1 MNYLAFGKTKNS
13 KIVLVFGAL
22 ILTSSLTSC
31 SLDGGSPE
39 ATSNQ
44 NQEEQNM
51 AGSQREYLS
60 VSDKPGVEPTVGKPV
75 GDAPTTLISQDIIV
89 GSGDEVVP
97 TSTLTAHY
105 QLISWAT
112 GEVLQSSWQSQ
123 PFSTQLTNVIP
134 GWQQGLLGMKPGGRR
149 LLVIPPDLAYGAAGS
164 GPIGPNET
172 LAFVV
177 DLIGVQ

>member
-13 KIVLVFGAL
+13 KIVLIFGAL

-75 GDAPTTLISQDIIV
+75 GEAPTTLISQDIIV
-89 GSGDEVVP
+89 GGIMKD
-97 TSTLTAHY
+97 
-105 QLISWAT
+105 
-112 GEVLQSSWQSQ
+112 
-123 PFSTQLTNVIP
+123 
-134 GWQQGLLGMKPGGRR
+134 LL
-149 LLVIPPDLAYGAAGS
+149 
-164 GPIGPNET
+164 
-172 LAFVV
+172 
-177 DLIGVQ
+177 

>member
-13 KIVLVFGAL
+13 KIALIFGAL

-60 VSDKPGVEPTVGKPV
+60 VSDKPGVEPIVGKPV
-75 GDAPTTLISQDIIV
+75 GEAPTTLISQDIIV

-105 QLISWAT
+105 QLISWTT
-112 GEVLQSSWQSQ
+112 GEVLQSSW
-123 PFSTQLTNVIP
+123 V
-134 GWQQGLLGMKPGGRR
+134 
-149 LLVIPPDLAYGAAGS
+149 
-164 GPIGPNET
+164 
-172 LAFVV
+172 
-177 DLIGVQ
+177 

>member
-13 KIVLVFGAL
+13 KIVLIFGAL

-60 VSDKPGVEPTVGKPV
+60 VSDKPGVEPIVGKPV
-75 GDAPTTLISQDIIV
+75 GEAPTTLISQDIIV
-89 GSGDEVVP
+89 GSGDDVVP

-105 QLISWAT
+105 QLISWTT

-123 PFSTQLTNVIP
+123 KVCQSKNDIELRLWPWELHSSSSHFSQ
-134 GWQQGLLGMKPGGRR
+134 
-149 LLVIPPDLAYGAAGS
+149 S
-164 GPIGPNET
+164 
-172 LAFVV
+172 V
-177 DLIGVQ
+177 DAQFLIT